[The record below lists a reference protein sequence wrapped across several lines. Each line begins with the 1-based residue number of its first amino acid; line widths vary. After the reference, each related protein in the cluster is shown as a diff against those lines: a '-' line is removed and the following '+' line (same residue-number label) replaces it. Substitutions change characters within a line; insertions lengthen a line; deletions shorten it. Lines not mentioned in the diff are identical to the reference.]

1 MARMTDVR
9 SVAANTTID
18 NVLAGKIYE
27 FAPANSI
34 CTLSAAAS
42 AVGMRVSLLIGN
54 EVQIDDQEISGANR
68 YPILPDDFVVRGA
81 ALRGDRIVLRLR
93 NSTAGALNVN
103 TALDI
108 EPTGT

>member
-1 MARMTDVR
+1 MARMSDVR

-18 NVLAGKIYE
+18 NVLSGKIYE

-34 CTLSAAAS
+34 VTLSAAAS
-42 AVGMRVSLLIGN
+42 AVGMRVSLLISA

-93 NSTAGALNVN
+93 NTTGGAITV
-103 TALDI
+103 
-108 EPTGT
+108 

>member
-9 SVAANTTID
+9 SVGANTTVD

-27 FAPANSI
+27 FAPSNSI
-34 CTLSAAAS
+34 VTLSAAAA
-42 AVGMRVSLLIGN
+42 AVGMRVSLIIGN

-93 NSTAGALNVN
+93 NTTGAGITTN